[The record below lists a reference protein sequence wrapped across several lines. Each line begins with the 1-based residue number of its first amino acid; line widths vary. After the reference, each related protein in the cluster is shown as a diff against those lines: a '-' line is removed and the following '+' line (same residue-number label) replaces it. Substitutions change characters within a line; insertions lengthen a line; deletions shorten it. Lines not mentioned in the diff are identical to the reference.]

1 MAGNYNKIVLVGNL
15 TRDPEIRYLS
25 SGSGVAKFALAVNRR
40 TKQGDETMFIDIV
53 AWDKLGEICNQYLK
67 KGMSVLIE
75 GRLAI
80 RSYDDK
86 EGEKRTAVEVVA
98 TDMQMLGAKNA
109 PGEGGGSGGSGSY
122 DGASGNAR
130 GSSAGA
136 AQGNGFE
143 ESVDDEIPFSA
154 IHRLDDSRGSVI
166 RIVSEPLVFY
176 LERISAAEG

>member
-1 MAGNYNKIVLVGNL
+1 MAGSYNRIVLVGNL

-25 SGSGVAKFALAVNRR
+25 SGSGVTKFALAVNRR

-86 EGEKRTAVEVVA
+86 DGVKRKAVEVVA
-98 TDMQMLGAKNA
+98 SDMQMLGNK
-109 PGEGGGSGGSGSY
+109 GEGGGSSYGGG
-122 DGASGNAR
+122 
-130 GSSAGA
+130 GA
-136 AQGNGFE
+136 ASSSRGGGDAFE
-143 ESVDDEIPFSA
+143 PEMADDEIPF
-154 IHRLDDSRGSVI
+154 
-166 RIVSEPLVFY
+166 
-176 LERISAAEG
+176 